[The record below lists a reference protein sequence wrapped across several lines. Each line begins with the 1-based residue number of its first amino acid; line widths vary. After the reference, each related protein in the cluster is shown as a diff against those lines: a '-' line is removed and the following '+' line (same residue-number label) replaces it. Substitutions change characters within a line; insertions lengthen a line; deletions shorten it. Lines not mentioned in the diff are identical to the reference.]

1 MSLTTGA
8 AASAAAITSDE
19 SADRC
24 LQNGLDYEIS
34 ASAMQSSQ
42 KPPYSYIALI
52 TMAIRSSPDCK
63 MTLSGIYKFIMDGFP
78 FFQDNKQGWQ
88 NSIRHN
94 LSLNDCFV
102 KVPREKGQLGKGN
115 FWTMDANTDEMF
127 ENGNFRRRKRK
138 TSRRPS
144 AVQYRS
150 RKSGSLTSRARGESV
165 SLHRPAQGLAGKV
178 QPSEQQFS
186 NEDLVAPEQEM
197 TVRAASFSI
206 QNLLYGS
213 SRRQPSAG
221 DEGGYTGAAAGNQQ
235 ALMSTASSDWKINSH
250 QDQNASQINLQHSAA
265 GDANQNLAPGQ
276 FLLNQF
282 NSTDLLSSFP
292 SFLYPRGSIPKQV
305 MLCQPNRPVS
315 QPGIPIIS
323 LSSFPDPLTQLF
335 FSRMHPNLLP
345 VNQLNMSERNFFSSP
360 PHFTSKLQ

>member
-24 LQNGLDYEIS
+24 LQNGLDHEIS

-63 MTLSGIYKFIMDGFP
+63 MTLSGIHKFIMDGFP
-78 FFQDNKQGWQ
+78 FYQDNKQGWQ
-88 NSIRHN
+88 DSIRHN

-102 KVPREKGQLGKGN
+102 KVPREKGQLGKEN
-115 FWTMDANTDEMF
+115 FWTMDANTDDMF
-127 ENGNFRRRKRK
+127 EDGYLRRRKRK

-144 AVQYRS
+144 AVQC
-150 RKSGSLTSRARGESV
+150 RAV
-165 SLHRPAQGLAGKV
+165 
-178 QPSEQQFS
+178 
-186 NEDLVAPEQEM
+186 
-197 TVRAASFSI
+197 SFSI

-213 SRRQPSAG
+213 SRRQPSDG

-250 QDQNASQINLQHSAA
+250 QDQNASQIC
-265 GDANQNLAPGQ
+265 
-276 FLLNQF
+276 
-282 NSTDLLSSFP
+282 STFADL
-292 SFLYPRGSIPKQV
+292 RI
-305 MLCQPNRPVS
+305 
-315 QPGIPIIS
+315 
-323 LSSFPDPLTQLF
+323 
-335 FSRMHPNLLP
+335 
-345 VNQLNMSERNFFSSP
+345 
-360 PHFTSKLQ
+360 